1 MFMKPRVLLSL
12 AVVLAM
18 GAAASAQSLA
28 DIARQEEA
36 RRKAVRTPGKLY
48 TNDSVRPEPTP
59 SSGGATS
66 TQTPSPAPEAAA
78 QPPAGDAAPSAD
90 TAKKDEA
97 YWKKRMADVRSAL
110 DRSQTFADALQS
122 RVNALTN
129 DFVARDDPAQRA
141 QIAADRDK
149 ALAELD
155 RVKKEITTSQKA
167 ITDTQD
173 EARKAGVPA
182 GWVR

>member
-1 MFMKPRVLLSL
+1 MKPRVLVSL
-12 AVVLAM
+12 AVVLAI

-66 TQTPSPAPEAAA
+66 TQTPSQAPEAAA
-78 QPPAGDAAPSAD
+78 QPPAGDQAPAD

-97 YWKKRMADVRSAL
+97 YWKKRMADARSAL

-122 RVNALTN
+122 RINALTT
-129 DFVARDDPAQRA
+129 DFVARADPAQRA

-155 RVKKEITTSQKA
+155 RVKKEIAASQKA